1 MLLGSE
7 IVVIQIDGFW
17 WFVGAL
23 LICGA
28 HFLYLRGW
36 RRERREHLAWWQ
48 NYDADAQKRHDEFMR
63 VMNRDKGEGWNLNG
77 SQRGQA

>member
-1 MLLGSE
+1 M
-7 IVVIQIDGFW
+7 

-28 HFLYLRGW
+28 HALYLWSW
-36 RRERREHLAWWQ
+36 RRERRAYLAWWQ

-63 VMNRDKGEGWNLNG
+63 VMG
-77 SQRGQA
+77 SDDVDEQEPEMKEMP